1 MSTTPAPPVQPQGF
15 ANIISEALVR
25 IPVHNPEY
33 TNYLN
38 NTDPGNT
45 ILQLFAFMVDN
56 LTYLCNQIPDQN
68 RRKFLDLL
76 GIPVQPPMAAS
87 GMVTFSNMRGPLQT
101 VTLAAQL
108 PVFAGATGFVTS
120 DGLDVLPVESMIF
133 MKAALSAADQASAE
147 QTYAQLYAAQAT
159 PTTTLQYYQ
168 TESFD
173 PPVSAPNLP
182 VATLSDGSI
191 VDRALWIALLT
202 RAVDKGDNQ
211 AVLNAIA
218 GRTLTLGIAPVNNT
232 DEAVIQPATTGN
244 TQTTSPLIYEIST
257 GQLNGTT
264 PVYQR
269 LNGIPTDPTDNPLT
283 DPTLIQLTLPSA
295 SSMGVWLL
303 GPLEDG
309 VGDFPPSLQDQT
321 SIASQVVVWI
331 RVRLPNSTDGQGPT
345 AAVASFNWLDINASK
360 VSQQIQVPVEIVG
373 TGTGEPDQTFTLM
386 NTPVLTATVQLTV
399 NGVQWTQT
407 DDLLAAPSEI
417 ADAVNSQQYTVDS
430 ASGTITFGTGL
441 QGARPTAGSTIIAS
455 YYYGGGV
462 AGNVGIGA
470 INASPQLPSG
480 FQVSN
485 PLPTVGGTAGE
496 SVDDAEQRIPLY
508 LQNAGRAVSAQ
519 DFSDIVES
527 TPGINLGRVEILPL
541 YNPDTEVSAP
551 GVVTVLVIPEDPT
564 TPQGPVPDSAF
575 LQAVCDYLE
584 PRRLLTTEIHVVGPD
599 YQDLSVSVGF
609 DILPGK
615 DVATV
620 TQGINA
626 AISAYLSPLNGGP
639 AGTGWPL
646 GKPVIAGE
654 LLAQAARVDGIS
666 DIEGVSMWDG
676 SGNPITTQLS
686 ITNVQLPRL
695 DQVGANTGTA
705 NDLTETV
712 NTSAPQTL
720 VPVPVIPAS
729 C

>member
-1 MSTTPAPPVQPQGF
+1 
-15 ANIISEALVR
+15 
-25 IPVHNPEY
+25 
-33 TNYLN
+33 
-38 NTDPGNT
+38 
-45 ILQLFAFMVDN
+45 
-56 LTYLCNQIPDQN
+56 
-68 RRKFLDLL
+68 
-76 GIPVQPPMAAS
+76 
-87 GMVTFSNMRGPLQT
+87 MRGPLQT

>member
-1 MSTTPAPPVQPQGF
+1 
-15 ANIISEALVR
+15 
-25 IPVHNPEY
+25 
-33 TNYLN
+33 
-38 NTDPGNT
+38 
-45 ILQLFAFMVDN
+45 
-56 LTYLCNQIPDQN
+56 
-68 RRKFLDLL
+68 
-76 GIPVQPPMAAS
+76 
-87 GMVTFSNMRGPLQT
+87 
-101 VTLAAQL
+101 
-108 PVFAGATGFVTS
+108 
-120 DGLDVLPVESMIF
+120 
-133 MKAALSAADQASAE
+133 
-147 QTYAQLYAAQAT
+147 
-159 PTTTLQYYQ
+159 
-168 TESFD
+168 
-173 PPVSAPNLP
+173 
-182 VATLSDGSI
+182 
-191 VDRALWIALLT
+191 
-202 RAVDKGDNQ
+202 
-211 AVLNAIA
+211 
-218 GRTLTLGIAPVNNT
+218 
-232 DEAVIQPATTGN
+232 
-244 TQTTSPLIYEIST
+244 
-257 GQLNGTT
+257 
-264 PVYQR
+264 
-269 LNGIPTDPTDNPLT
+269 
-283 DPTLIQLTLPSA
+283 
-295 SSMGVWLL
+295 L